1 MCPEIGSAI
10 SISQTT
16 PTPFAAARGTITR
29 KSMFALSAVGQ
40 KLRLSLTL
48 CTSVLI
54 LPVLTCGCVTVGK
67 FNELQNR
74 VVVLEKQYVE
84 LDERNS
90 RDMQRLE
97 NLNSLLKQAK
107 DGLQRDSANLLA
119 TLEEISQR
127 SRDNAGA
134 IEEIRFQLEKNSSL
148 VKQLTDF
155 IDRKFGESLSVLP
168 ADLPKDAAGLFQA
181 GVTRMKSKQTQQA
194 RAIFRQ
200 YIDKFGTETNVA
212 DAQFYVGET
221 YFLENALDSAM
232 TEYQAVYTQYRTHAR
247 AGEALLRIG
256 EALVVKK
263 DCTKAKQVWDLL
275 VKEFPKSPHAATAKD
290 RTKSLK
296 DLCKP

>member
-1 MCPEIGSAI
+1 ML
-10 SISQTT
+10 
-16 PTPFAAARGTITR
+16 AAFTAG
-29 KSMFALSAVGQ
+29 
-40 KLRLSLTL
+40 RLPSRLFTL
-48 CTSVLI
+48 CALMLI
-54 LPVLTCGCVTVGK
+54 LSTAAPSCVTVGK
-67 FNELQNR
+67 FNELQSR
-74 VVVLEKQYVE
+74 VVTLEKQYVE

-127 SRDNAGA
+127 SRDNAGS

-155 IDRKFGESLSVLP
+155 IDRRFGESLSVLP
-168 ADLPKDAAGLFQA
+168 TDLPKDAEGLFQA

-200 YIDKFGTETNVA
+200 YLDKFGTETKAA

-221 YFLENALDSAM
+221 YFLENTLDSAM
-232 TEYQAVYTQYRTHAR
+232 TEYQAVYTNYRAHAR
-247 AGEALLRIG
+247 APEGLLRIG
-256 EALVVKK
+256 EALVLKK
-263 DCTKAKQVWDLL
+263 DCVKAKQVWDLL
-275 VKEFPKSPHAATAKD
+275 VKEFPKSPHAATAKE